1 MPTESKSSQPNTI
14 NMSLQMDNGVIAR
27 SNEIAPHQ
35 LILTG
40 YPGSGKS
47 HIIRMTVEDVDN
59 KIPKKNVWRTAFHHE
74 STFGDLVGSYK
85 PEPWYIAS
93 NGGDDPAVLYD
104 TTFAP
109 MPIPQEVLK
118 KFTHKS
124 GGELKSSTQLVPTTL
139 YTYRPGPIILA
150 YVSALLKPNET
161 HVLIIEE
168 INRANPSHVFGDLIQ
183 LLDRRE
189 DGSSEYG
196 VSPSPDLDRY
206 LTRQLGNIYNGQ
218 MILPPNLFIWATM
231 NRADETV
238 SHMDTAFLRRWTIKY
253 LRSDGRSVNDK
264 QTVAGADLPWGEFR
278 DRINTILTSYT
289 YIEADKYIGPYF
301 LSKQEIGDLDKVFS
315 KLIMYLWHD
324 VLTMDRERVF
334 VSPTIDR
341 LNTGWIKGD
350 EIFINFTQN

>member
-1 MPTESKSSQPNTI
+1 
-14 NMSLQMDNGVIAR
+14 MD
-27 SNEIAPHQ
+27 
-35 LILTG
+35 
-40 YPGSGKS
+40 
-47 HIIRMTVEDVDN
+47 
-59 KIPKKNVWRTAFHHE
+59 
-74 STFGDLVGSYK
+74 
-85 PEPWYIAS
+85 
-93 NGGDDPAVLYD
+93 
-104 TTFAP
+104 
-109 MPIPQEVLK
+109 IPQEVRK

-124 GGELKSSTQLVPTTL
+124 GNELQSSTQLVPTTL
-139 YTYRPGPIILA
+139 YTYRPGPIVLA
-150 YVSALLKPNET
+150 YVSALLKPYET

-183 LLDRRE
+183 LLDRGE
-189 DGSSEYG
+189 NGSSEYG

-206 LTRQLGNIYNGQ
+206 LARQLGSIYDGQ
-218 MILPPNLFIWATM
+218 MRLPSNLYIWATM

-264 QTVAGADLPWGEFR
+264 QIVAGADLPWSEFR
-278 DRINTILTSYT
+278 DRINSILANYT

-341 LNTGWIKGD
+341 LNTSWIKGD
-350 EIFINFTQN
+350 EIFINSTQN